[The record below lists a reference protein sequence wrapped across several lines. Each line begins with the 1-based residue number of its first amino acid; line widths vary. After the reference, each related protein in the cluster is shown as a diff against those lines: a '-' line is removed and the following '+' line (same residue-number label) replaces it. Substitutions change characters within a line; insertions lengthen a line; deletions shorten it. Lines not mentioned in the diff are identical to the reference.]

1 MAVEIIQQPKQFNDW
16 AGLLALLQQAFAYQA
31 ERIDPPSSLNR
42 LDAQGLAGKAG
53 EERLFLAIEDGQ
65 VIGCVFA
72 KLRVDAVYVGK
83 LAVLPS
89 RQGQGIGR
97 KLMRAAEVFAN
108 GVGRRILE
116 LETRIELTEN
126 HKTFAALGFS
136 KVAEH
141 AHAGYNRPTF
151 IVMRKMLPHE
161 QERTSE

>member
-1 MAVEIIQQPKQFNDW
+1 MAVEIIQEPKQFNDW

-31 ERIDPPSSLNR
+31 ERIDPPSSLNK

-53 EERLFLAIEDGQ
+53 EERLFLAVEDSE
-65 VIGCVFA
+65 VIGCIFA
-72 KLRVDAVYVGK
+72 KLKVDAVYVGK

-97 KLMRAAEVFAN
+97 QLMQAAEAFAK

-116 LETRIELTEN
+116 LETRIELIEN
-126 HKTFAALGFS
+126 HQTFAALGFS

-141 AHAGYNRPTF
+141 AHAGYKRPTF
-151 IVMRKMLPHE
+151 ITMRKMLS
-161 QERTSE
+161 ERQA